1 MRKYVAVLAAC
12 AMLAAMLSGCRS
24 VEDQS
29 ATTLPAAQTEAGQL
43 NETNE
48 ATEGA
53 EATEG
58 SVSQTE
64 APTESTEVTEVTE
77 EPTEAPTKP
86 AEAPTEAPT
95 EVPTEPDDGR
105 VRVYTK
111 YGKLYYQDQWVDF
124 MRTVQTEEG
133 KNLVVSFV
141 AEFDG
146 VKYPLFQLI
155 IGECDGDPIGQ
166 LTDDQGVKHN
176 VFVAMEEIGE
186 LTQLTEGE
194 QNRLFAM
201 QEEIN
206 FIIENLE

>member
-105 VRVYTK
+105 VRVHTK
-111 YGKLYYQDQWVDF
+111 YGKLYYQDQWADF

-146 VKYPLFQLI
+146 VKYPLFHLT
-155 IGECDGDPIGQ
+155 IGEYDGDPIGQ
-166 LTDDQGVKHN
+166 LTDAQGVKRN
-176 VFVAMEEIGE
+176 VFVTMEEIGE
-186 LTQLTEGE
+186 LSQLTEGE